1 MMILLVEK
9 ELEDLVQQE
18 NKGSDF
24 ITQKY
29 LTVNDIR
36 QTFGCSKNK
45 AYKIINIKGFPK
57 LKIGKN
63 YYIDQEAFLKWQ
75 KENMNTTICLS

>member
-1 MMILLVEK
+1 MVL
-9 ELEDLVQQE
+9 QE
-18 NKGSDF
+18 SKGSGF

-29 LTVNDIR
+29 LTVSDIKE
-36 QTFGCSKNK
+36 TFGCSKNK

-57 LKIGKN
+57 IKIGKN
-63 YYIDQEAFLKWQ
+63 YYIDHEAFLKWQ